1 MISVEKAVIARLSKS
16 GEKFEILVDPER
28 ALELRMGKDIALD
41 DLIASEEVFED
52 SKKGLRASKEN
63 INKTFGTS
71 DMNVI
76 AKTIIKEGEVQLTT
90 DQRRQMLEDKTKAIA
105 NIISKRSVNPQN
117 NHPHPADRILRAM
130 DEAKVRVDLDKRVE
144 EQIDSVINSIQSIL
158 PIKIERIQL
167 AIRIPSSF
175 AGKAS
180 NIIRSF
186 GTLLKEEWAA
196 DGSLLSLIEIPAG
209 IQQEVYDRLNN
220 LTHGQVEVKI
230 IKRVGE

>member
-1 MISVEKAVIARLSKS
+1 MISVEKAVLARLVKS

-28 ALELRMGKDIALD
+28 ALEMRMGKDIALD
-41 DLIASEEVFED
+41 DLVASEEIFED

-63 INKTFGTS
+63 INKVFGTN
-71 DMNVI
+71 DINI
-76 AKTIIKEGEVQLTT
+76 IIKTIVKQGEVQLTT
-90 DQRRQMLEDKTKAIA
+90 DQRRQMLEEKKKAIA
-105 NIISKRSVNPQN
+105 TIISKRSINPQTN
-117 NHPHPADRILRAM
+117 LPHPADRILRAM
-130 DEAKVRVDLDKRVE
+130 DQAKVRIELDKRVE
-144 EQIDSVINSIQSIL
+144 EQVDTVINNIQSII
-158 PIKIERIQL
+158 PIRIERIQI
-167 AIRIPSSF
+167 AIRIPPSF

-186 GTLLKEEWAA
+186 GTLLKEEWAS

-230 IKRVGE
+230 VKRVGE